1 MLGQTQPR
9 RQMFQARSSTDTA
22 IYLASHPVLRVYL
35 CLSIEK
41 YSVISSPCFDVMLFC
56 RSQNVFGS
64 AIFFL
69 LLWSILMISCNGY
82 VDWIYPNSG
91 IPNGALIFNY
101 IDTVY
106 FTWTSSIS
114 SPWMNMW
121 CGTTTTAQS
130 PTYGKTDLVFR
141 GVFVVLEQKIQ
152 KKTSSAEMC

>member
-1 MLGQTQPR
+1 MLEQTQPR
-9 RQMFQARSSTDTA
+9 RQMSQARSSTDTA
-22 IYLASHPVLRVYL
+22 IYLASYSSLRVCL

-41 YSVISSPCFDVMLFC
+41 FSVISNPCFDVMLFC
-56 RSQNVFGS
+56 RLQNVFGS
-64 AIFFL
+64 AMFFL

-82 VDWIYPNSG
+82 VDWIYPNSS
-91 IPNGALIFNY
+91 IPNGALTFNY

-130 PTYGKTDLVFR
+130 STYGKIHIALRGASVLV
-141 GVFVVLEQKIQ
+141 EQKTH
-152 KKTSSAEMC
+152 KRTSRAEL